1 MIDLQER
8 KSRYNKRTVLIAHAD
23 DSYSPATA
31 QVISSSD
38 GNAMS
43 FLSVSCGTCHARR
56 RRKKSV
62 MFS

>member
-56 RRKKSV
+56 RL
-62 MFS
+62 